1 MLSYAERQRAATE
14 FAEKW
19 ANRSYEKGDTHSF
32 WLELL
37 RNVLGMTDVTT
48 KCRFEQPTSAGG
60 FIDVVIAE
68 AKTIVEQ
75 KSGSV
80 DLDKREIRQGVM
92 VTPFEQA
99 KRYADSLPNV
109 QRPDFI
115 IVSNFHTFRIHDL
128 NKENPRDDF
137 VEFTLAELP
146 DQFYLLN
153 FLTDPAF
160 SRSTRE
166 EAVSIEAG
174 EQIGRLHAALLTQ
187 YIDPD
192 CEESQHS
199 LNVLCVRL
207 VFCLFAEDSG
217 LFSRR
222 DAFLH
227 YVREFSAQ
235 QMRGALLDLFEV
247 LDTPVAERDPYLS
260 DSLRA
265 FPFVN
270 GGLFKGRVEIP
281 NFTDEIRSLLF
292 EVSEQTNWA
301 EISPTIFGGVF
312 ESTLNPE
319 TRRSGGMHYTSP
331 ENIHRVIDPLF
342 LDDLREELNDIL
354 TAEGLTDRRRR
365 NRLLKYQEKLGSLVF
380 FDPACGSGNFLTETY
395 IHLRRLENS
404 VLSQL
409 EAGQTSFEMEEM
421 GASQIKVTLNQFY
434 GIEINDF
441 AVNVARTA
449 LWIAELQANI
459 ESQSIILRDIDD
471 LPLSDA
477 ATIVT
482 GNALRM
488 DWNEV
493 VPAAECDYIMGNP
506 PFIGYSNHT
515 REQKEDRAE
524 LFGRSGGVLDY
535 VACWYKKAADYT
547 EGLQTPCAFVST
559 NSICQG
565 QQVTPLW
572 KPLFERGI
580 SIDFA
585 HRSFEWGNEASD
597 HAQVHVVIIGFSYG
611 TRKPRLLFDY
621 HRNEL
626 VSVTKVKEINGYLA
640 DAPSVFIERR
650 RKPLSAEIPMVAG
663 GKPTEGGFLLLDRE
677 ERNRLIA
684 AEPVAEKWIRPFS
697 MGQEFINGVD
707 RYCLWLVDASPADL
721 QAMPLVLERVR
732 AVAEYRRKSTKVA
745 TRRKAETPWLF
756 DEIRPAATGTYIGV
770 PAVSSE
776 RRKYIPMGF
785 VCNGMIPGNKLYFIP
800 TGSLYVFG
808 IMVSQFHNA
817 WMRTVTGR
825 LEMRYNYANTIVY
838 NNFIWPNATEEQKLT
853 IELCAQAVLDARD
866 QYEGATLAD
875 LYDPDNNFLYPALV
889 NAHDAL
895 DRAVEEAYGVDF
907 HGDEKQIVAHLFEL
921 YAQVTSP

>member
-1 MLSYAERQRAATE
+1 MSNYAEKQRAATE
-14 FAEKW
+14 FANKW
-19 ANRSYEKGDTHSF
+19 VNRSYEKGDTHSF

-99 KRYADSLPNV
+99 KRYADSLPNIH
-109 QRPDFI
+109 RPDFI

-128 NKENPRDDF
+128 NKDNPRDEF
-137 VEFTLAELP
+137 VEFSLAELP
-146 DQFYLLN
+146 EQFYLLS

-160 SRSTRE
+160 SRSARE

-174 EQIGRLHAALLTQ
+174 EQIGRLHAALSKQ
-187 YIDPD
+187 YIDPGTK
-192 CEESQHS
+192 ESQHS

-217 LFSRR
+217 LFDRR

-227 YVREFSAQ
+227 YLQEFSAP
-235 QMRGALLDLFEV
+235 QMRNALLELFDV
-247 LDTPVAERDPYLS
+247 LDTPVDERDPYLT
-260 DSLRA
+260 DALRA
-265 FPFVN
+265 FPYVN

-281 NFTDEIRSLLF
+281 NFTDEIRALLF
-292 EVSEQTNWA
+292 EVSEHTDWS

-342 LDDLREELNDIL
+342 LDSLRAELNAIL
-354 TAEGLTDRRRR
+354 TEEGLTERRRR
-365 NRLLKYQEKLGSLVF
+365 NRLLKYQEKLGSFVF

-409 EAGQTSFEMEEM
+409 ESGQTSFEMEEM
-421 GASQIKVTLNQFY
+421 GTSQIKVTLDQFY

-459 ESQSIILRDIDD
+459 ESQSIVLRDIDD

-493 VPAAECDYIMGNP
+493 VPATQCDYVMGNP
-506 PFIGYSNHT
+506 PFIGYSNHSK
-515 REQKEDRAE
+515 EQKEDRAA

-547 EGLQTPCAFVST
+547 QGLKTPCAFVST

-585 HRSFEWGNEASD
+585 HRTFVWGNEASD
-597 HAQVHVVIIGFSYG
+597 QANVHVVIVGFSYG

-626 VSVTKVKEINGYLA
+626 ISVTEVKEINGYLA

-650 RKPLSAEIPMVAG
+650 RKPLCDVPYMAQGFKPADG
-663 GKPTEGGFLLLDRE
+663 GNLLLSQSSAQE
-677 ERNRLIA
+677 LLHQ
-684 AEPVAEKWIRPFS
+684 EPASRKWIRPFS
-697 MGQEFINGVD
+697 MGEEFIKGID
-707 RYCLWLVDASPADL
+707 RYCLWLP
-721 QAMPLVLERVR
+721 
-732 AVAEYRRKSTKVA
+732 
-745 TRRKAETPWLF
+745 
-756 DEIRPAATGTYIGV
+756 EITGTELKQLPLIRERIEACRGWRTQQVTTGDAYKLRNTPHLLRPCNKFKDGPYIGV
-770 PAVSSE
+770 PKVSSE

-785 VCNGMIPGNKLYFIP
+785 VANGMIPGDMLYFIP

-808 IMVSQFHNA
+808 LMMSQFHNA
-817 WMRTVTGR
+817 WMRVVAGR
-825 LEMRYNYANTIVY
+825 LKSDYRYANTVVY
-838 NNFIWPNATEEQKLT
+838 NNFIWPNATEDQRLNIEQ
-853 IELCAQAVLDARD
+853 CAQAVLDARD

-875 LYDPDNNFLYPALV
+875 LYDPDNDFLYPALI
-889 NAHDAL
+889 NAHNAL
-895 DRAVEEAYGVDF
+895 DRAVEQAYGVNF
-907 HGDEKQIVAHLFEL
+907 NGDEKKIVAHLFEL
-921 YAQVTSP
+921 YARATA